1 MGRRGDR
8 HGAVPGLAGRPG
20 SLAAGVAGLV
30 FAIILVI
37 VIPVGFLMST
47 SLVAGI
53 MGALLRQ
60 NAERADPDSELIT
73 TND

>member
-1 MGRRGDR
+1 MF
-8 HGAVPGLAGRPG
+8 
-20 SLAAGVAGLV
+20 AAIV

-47 SLVAGI
+47 TVVAGI

-60 NAERADPDSELIT
+60 NAERIDPDSELIA
-73 TND
+73 TNE